1 LIAVGYLLW
10 SSRQTIESTTPKDNP
25 PDVVAVANPAK
36 VAAVPA
42 VKDPEP
48 KTVESPVPLV
58 KPNVELPNI
67 NRFDFKINVQL
78 PNVKEDD
85 QGVRRLA
92 EGQAFQF
99 KIDVDQKSYVG
110 VWFLADDGSVKQLFP
125 NEFDRGNLF
134 EKGKTYQIPS
144 NNEYTLE
151 ATPSKKT
158 EMFRVIAS
166 TKPWNWD
173 PKNAD
178 GGFRVFRDTKEFDEL
193 VRGVVLVANPNN
205 PLRVSQISMPVWVSP
220 KTTGLVP

>member
-1 LIAVGYLLW
+1 MKIAVLPSAGK
-10 SSRQTIESTTPKDNP
+10 TPDSKS
-25 PDVVAVANPAK
+25 V
-36 VAAVPA
+36 
-42 VKDPEP
+42 EP
-48 KTVESPVPLV
+48 TPLV
-58 KPNVELPNI
+58 KPNIELPNI

-78 PNVKEDD
+78 PNIKEDD

-99 KIDVDQKSYVG
+99 KIDVDQKAYVG

-125 NEFDRGNLF
+125 NEFDRDNLF

-220 KTTGLVP
+220 KTIGPSLVP